1 MTGQE
6 RQAGIETVGPITFL
20 WTMGAGGLIL
30 AQCVGIRDVPVGAIL
45 GSRFGRSG
53 PLTDQRSGDRADLGL
68 RSCRPSAGIRGA
80 LLILPIPTNRIGAF
94 MQSDNGELRSLVSA

>member
-1 MTGQE
+1 MVRFADIFAPVCRVRIWPARNFPWVRSSYFSMTGQE

-30 AQCVGIRDVPVGAIL
+30 AQYVGIRDGPVGAIL

-53 PLTDQRSGDRADLGL
+53 PHTDQRSGDRADLGL
-68 RSCRPSAGIRGA
+68 RSCRP
-80 LLILPIPTNRIGAF
+80 
-94 MQSDNGELRSLVSA
+94 